1 MGKKQANQDSITLY
15 YANWCGHCHSFM
27 PTWDAL
33 KGFFKQ
39 HGIKAKQYEDKTNPT
54 EIKSAGINGFP
65 TIKIN
70 KNGKEYEYRGPR
82 DADSIIYELK
92 PDFQM
97 GGGGSD
103 SVFDEYQEYR
113 NYKAM
118 YKETLAK
125 MKDSLRLDD

>member
-1 MGKKQANQDSITLY
+1 MGKKQAKQANQDSITLY

-39 HGIKAKQYEDKTNPT
+39 HSITATQYEDKTHPE
-54 EIKSAGINGFP
+54 EIKSAGVRGFP

-82 DADSIIYELK
+82 DADSLIYELK
-92 PDFQM
+92 PDFQT
-97 GGGGSD
+97 GGGS
-103 SVFDEYQEYR
+103 VFSDYQEYR
-113 NYKAM
+113 NYKTM
-118 YKETLAK
+118 YIETLAK
-125 MKDSLRLDD
+125 MKDSMNY